1 MQFPLRLLRETV
13 SHFGSELWD
22 VLSRGAPTGNCV
34 PFCGSKVGRAFPE
47 SAHWESASHFGTVA
61 RFVRL
66 LRK

>member
-1 MQFPLRLLRETV
+1 M

-22 VLSRGAPTGNCV
+22 VLSRGAPPTGKHV

-47 SAHWESASHFGTVA
+47 SAHWESVSHFGTVA